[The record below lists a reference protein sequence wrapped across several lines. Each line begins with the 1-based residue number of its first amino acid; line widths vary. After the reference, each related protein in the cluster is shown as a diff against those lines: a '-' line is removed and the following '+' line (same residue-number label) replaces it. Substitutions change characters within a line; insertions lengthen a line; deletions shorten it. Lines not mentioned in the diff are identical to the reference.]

1 MLKIVLS
8 ILAILAISKATYVP
22 GTPGIQWTEEQASI
36 IQVIQFIYINST
48 YIINGIFFSTIQAK
62 IVYLFEEKTNIINKF
77 DILEGGSN
85 AVDADYLFDPT
96 ERLST
101 KDCDTDGQCESAWG
115 KI

>member
-1 MLKIVLS
+1 MC
-8 ILAILAISKATYVP
+8 
-22 GTPGIQWTEEQASI
+22 
-36 IQVIQFIYINST
+36 
-48 YIINGIFFSTIQAK
+48 
-62 IVYLFEEKTNIINKF
+62 NKF

>member
-1 MLKIVLS
+1 MVS
-8 ILAILAISKATYVP
+8 
-22 GTPGIQWTEEQASI
+22 
-36 IQVIQFIYINST
+36 
-48 YIINGIFFSTIQAK
+48 FFSTIQAK